1 MEPMVWVW
9 VAVFVIAVIV
19 EAITQEFVSI
29 WFAVGAL
36 VSLVTTF
43 VIPDLIWAQVLIFS
57 FVSLIALACTR
68 PLVRKMTQRA
78 VRHTNVDEFVG
89 KRVKL
94 EKAVT
99 KYDAGEVKVNGI
111 IYSAILMEDVE
122 DTIEQDSIVE
132 IVTLRGNKIVVKKLE
147 E

>member
-1 MEPMVWVW
+1 MDAMVWVW
-9 VAVFVIAVIV
+9 LGVFVIAVVV

-43 VIPDLIWAQVLIFS
+43 VIPEQIWAQILIFS

-68 PLVRKMTQRA
+68 PLVRKMTERA

-94 EKAVT
+94 EKTVT

-122 DTIEQDSIVE
+122 DAIEQDSIVE

>member
-1 MEPMVWVW
+1 MVWVW

-94 EKAVT
+94 DKAVT
-99 KYDAGEVKVNGI
+99 KYEAGEVKLNGI

>member
-1 MEPMVWVW
+1 MDAMVWVW
-9 VAVFVIAVIV
+9 LGVFVIAVVV

-43 VIPDLIWAQVLIFS
+43 VIPEQIWAQILIFS

-68 PLVRKMTQRA
+68 PLVRKMTERA
-78 VRHTNVDEFVG
+78 VRHTNVDEFLG

-94 EKAVT
+94 EKTVT

-122 DTIEQDSIVE
+122 DAIEQDSIVE

>member
-1 MEPMVWVW
+1 MVWVW

-19 EAITQEFVSI
+19 EAITQGFVSI

>member
-1 MEPMVWVW
+1 M
-9 VAVFVIAVIV
+9 
-19 EAITQEFVSI
+19 
-29 WFAVGAL
+29 
-36 VSLVTTF
+36 
-43 VIPDLIWAQVLIFS
+43 
-57 FVSLIALACTR
+57 
-68 PLVRKMTQRA
+68 
-78 VRHTNVDEFVG
+78 EFVG

>member
-1 MEPMVWVW
+1 MEPMVFVW
-9 VAVFVIAVIV
+9 LAVFVIAVIV
-19 EAITQEFVSI
+19 EAATQEFVSI

-43 VIPDLIWAQVLIFS
+43 VFPDKIWAQILIFS
-57 FVSLIALACTR
+57 FVSLVALACTR

-78 VRHTNVDEFVG
+78 VRYTNVDEFVG

-94 EKAVT
+94 DKTVT
-99 KYDAGEVKVNGI
+99 KYEMGEIKVNGI

-122 DTIEQDSIVE
+122 ESIEKDSIVE
-132 IVTLRGNKIVVKKLE
+132 IITFRGNKVVVKKINE
-147 E
+147 

>member
-36 VSLVTTF
+36 ISLVTTF

-68 PLVRKMTQRA
+68 PLVRKMTERA

-132 IVTLRGNKIVVKKLE
+132 IITLRGNKIVVKKIE

>member
-94 EKAVT
+94 DKAVT
-99 KYDAGEVKVNGI
+99 KYDAGEVKLNGI